1 MAIKITT
8 SINSGTK
15 GPGGSTA
22 LKGIKDLEIALY
34 ETPERIQN
42 AVMQAGLIS
51 KEYIEE
57 DLKKR
62 GSAGKYFD
70 VNIKTYGPFG
80 LRVQIEE
87 KTSSPSSGSYNPKIG
102 TAIFFNSEMGYQGR
116 RSFESPKAGGTKAT
130 MKITEWDGNVFQE
143 GLFYSKVSIPKIGP
157 FYFSKKRGMKE
168 ITIKKMA
175 LGIINENLNRKFMP
189 IRTSLRRGRGDFR

>member
-15 GPGGSTA
+15 GSGGGTA
-22 LKGIKDLEIALY
+22 LKDIRDLEIALY
-34 ETPERIQN
+34 ETPEKIQN

-87 KTSSPSSGSYNPKIG
+87 KASASASDGYNPKIG
-102 TAIFFNSEMGYQGR
+102 VSIFFNSEMGYQGR
-116 RSFESPKAGGTKAT
+116 RSFEAPKGGDQKVN
-130 MKITEWDGNVFQE
+130 MKITSWDGNIFQE
-143 GLFYSKVSIPKIGP
+143 GIFYSKVSIPKIGP
-157 FYFSKKRGMKE
+157 FYFSKRRGMKE

-175 LGIINENLNRKFMP
+175 LGIISENLNRKFLP
-189 IRTSLRRGRGDFR
+189 IRTSLRRGRGGLR